1 MTEFV
6 DVVIVGAGIS
16 GISAAW
22 HLRDRCPQKSYLIL
36 ERRDDLGGTWDLF
49 KYPGIRSDSDMFT
62 LGFRFKPW
70 RSAQSIADGAS
81 IKAYVKEAAEE
92 NGIDKNIRFGHRVL
106 AADWSDAGGR
116 WTVTVER
123 DGVQST
129 IECSFVMACS
139 GYYDYDEGY
148 TPDFPGI
155 QDFQGTVVHPQHWP
169 EDLDYAGKKIVVIG
183 SGATAVTLIPALA
196 DSGAGHVTMLQRSP
210 SYVGALPAVDP
221 VALRANKWLPA
232 KVAHFVNRAK
242 AVTFSTA
249 QYQLSQRYPGYMRKT
264 LLTMAQH
271 RLPEGY
277 DVERHFGPSYNPW
290 DQRLCLAPN
299 GDLFKTIRNGQAD
312 VVTDTIDRFTAT
324 GIRLASGAELDADII
339 VTATGLNLQLF
350 GGAKISRNGQS
361 IDPGQRLAY
370 RALML
375 EGLPNAAF
383 TFGYVNA
390 SWTLKADLVSE
401 YVCRLLNYMAEHG
414 YDTVVPQT
422 PGDDVER
429 LPFTEMSSGYFG
441 RAMNLLPRRG
451 SRGPWQIRHNY
462 LWDINALRRSN
473 IDDPALHFTKHR
485 ATVPV
490 SA

>member
-22 HLRDRCPQKSYLIL
+22 HLQDRCPNKSYLIL
-36 ERRDDLGGTWDLF
+36 ERREDLGGTWDLF

-70 RSAQSIADGAS
+70 RSAKSIADGAS
-81 IKAYVKEAAEE
+81 IKAYIKEAAVE
-92 NGIDKNIRFGHRVL
+92 NGIDKHIRYGQHVV
-106 AADWSDAGGR
+106 AADWSDADNR
-116 WTVTVER
+116 WTITVER
-123 DGVQST
+123 DGEQST
-129 IECSFVMACS
+129 IQCAFAMACS
-139 GYYDYDEGY
+139 GYYNYDEGF
-148 TPDFPGI
+148 TPSFPGMA
-155 QDFQGTVVHPQHWP
+155 DFRGTIVHPQHWP

-210 SYVGALPAVDP
+210 TYVGALPAVDP
-221 VALRANKWLPA
+221 VAERANKWLPA
-232 KVAHFVNRAK
+232 KLAHTVNRWK
-242 AVTFSTA
+242 AIGFSTG
-249 QYQLSQRYPGYMRKT
+249 QYQLSQRFPKYMRRT
-264 LLTMAQH
+264 LLTMAKH

-299 GDLFKTIRNGQAD
+299 GDLFKTIRAGKAD
-312 VVTDTIDRFTAT
+312 VVTDTIDHFTAT
-324 GIRLASGAELDADII
+324 GIQLASGAHLDADII
-339 VTATGLNLQLF
+339 ITATGLNLQLF
-350 GGAKISRNGQS
+350 GGAKISRNGQPVV
-361 IDPGQRLAY
+361 PGQRVAY

-375 EGLPNAAF
+375 EGMPNAAF

-390 SWTLKADLVSE
+390 SWTLKADLVST
-401 YVCRLLNYMAEHG
+401 YVCRLLNYMDEHG
-414 YDTVVPQT
+414 YDTVEPAS

-429 LPFTEMSSGYFG
+429 LPFTDMSSGYFA
-441 RAMNLLPRRG
+441 RAMDLLPKRG

-462 LWDINALRRSN
+462 FWDIHALGRAP
-473 IDDPALHFTKHR
+473 IDDPGLHFTKHR